1 MLFQSKKSK
10 DPVSTKQDEKL
21 SEDYLSELDEI
32 MQNINQDIL
41 MGKIKL
47 KNNWS
52 AVELKK
58 LKKNFVNIAK

>member
-1 MLFQSKKSK
+1 
-10 DPVSTKQDEKL
+10 
-21 SEDYLSELDEI
+21 
-32 MQNINQDIL
+32 

-58 LKKNFVNIAK
+58 VKKNFVNIAKEKPQSLKVLKQGYIDFLGEADKRK

>member
-1 MLFQSKKSK
+1 MKIQE
-10 DPVSTKQDEKL
+10 EKL
-21 SEDYLSELDEI
+21 SEDYLSELDQI
-32 MQNINQDIL
+32 MQSINEDVL

-58 LKKNFVNIAK
+58 VKKNFVNIAK